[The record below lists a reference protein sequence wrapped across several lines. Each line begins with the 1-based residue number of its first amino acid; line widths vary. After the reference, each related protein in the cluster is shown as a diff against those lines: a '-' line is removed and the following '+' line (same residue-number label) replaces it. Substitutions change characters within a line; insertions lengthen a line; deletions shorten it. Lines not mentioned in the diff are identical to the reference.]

1 MLRPDPSQKMPGLR
15 HRAYAR
21 AAAALLAVGA
31 SVAAIAVQDV
41 ETHRFDN
48 GLTLHVASG
57 HPCPVAAVQAWVGVG
72 SADEAASEAGVAHLV
87 EHMLFK
93 GSAGYGLGDLV
104 RTIERG
110 GGEINAWTAFDHTVY
125 HAVLAGDHVEA
136 AIHALGDALIEPL
149 VDPGE
154 LAREREVILEEIRQ
168 GSDDPA
174 RSVAQSLFATAFVA
188 HPYRRP
194 VIGTADS
201 VQRLG
206 ERELLAFFRR
216 YYVAD
221 NLTLVVAG
229 DVDPARIQ
237 RSVERRFRAM
247 PSGRPVR
254 RVAAEPAQ
262 TSARAT
268 CAHRDVTE
276 AHLAVGF
283 HVPAARHPDVAALD
297 VAAILL
303 GQSESA
309 RLPRA
314 LRDRDQLVTSAHANL
329 HALRDPGLLV
339 LSATARP
346 ADAPRTIAALVDQT
360 ARLIDDLGSA
370 ELDKARIAVESA
382 FVRQLETAQGRAR
395 SLGWHATVAGDPQ
408 FGHVYLD
415 RVRAVRRHDVA
426 HAMRRYLRSDNA
438 SVAAILPRPKRASR
452 TGAAWARQAE
462 TRVRKAL
469 ATPARPPAA
478 VEQRVV
484 LASGLTLLVRRDP
497 SVPIVAMRA
506 VWRGG
511 ARVEDAAHGGAS
523 TLIARLLTRGC
534 GARDAQAVADQIDR
548 LGGGLAGIAGRNSF
562 GVAAEWLATTWQP
575 GLALLADC
583 ILEPALPSAELVRE
597 RRLLIDDQLA
607 QRASPSQAAF
617 QLFSE
622 ALYGAHPYARD
633 VLGTADS
640 VANLSRDELAR
651 FYRERYPVAGLTLAI
666 VGDVELDEVV
676 AAVEQRFGGVA
687 RAPDPPAAPA
697 IVAPPMD
704 GRSAADREVYRY
716 LERAQ
721 AHLVIGF
728 PGATVDAADRFA
740 LEVLV
745 AILGVQGG
753 RLFAE
758 LRDRQAL
765 SYRVSA
771 HSVEGVDPGFVAIYL
786 ACAPD
791 KLAAA
796 VAGVRHELERLRA
809 DGVTPAELARAQ
821 SYLIGSHQI
830 AMQRRSAIANAMA
843 YHEAYGLGWQAW
855 TGYDARIRAVTPAAI
870 AAAAATYLR
879 DDRAITAT
887 VRPPVATPAALRRS
901 KLPAPTPPPRPPRK
915 HSTPRPRGNV

>member
-1 MLRPDPSQKMPGLR
+1 MPGPWP
-15 HRAYAR
+15 RAYAR
-21 AAAALLAVGA
+21 TAAALVAVGA
-31 SVAAIAVQDV
+31 CVVAVPPSSAAVHDV

-48 GLTLHVASG
+48 GLTLHIASG
-57 HPCPVAAVQAWVGVG
+57 HPAPVAAVQAWVGVG
-72 SADEAASEAGVAHLV
+72 SADEAAHEAGVAHVV

-104 RTIERG
+104 RVIERG
-110 GGEINAWTAFDHTVY
+110 GGAINAWTAFDHTVY
-125 HAVLAGDHVEA
+125 HAVLGGDHVDA

-174 RSVAQSLFATAFVA
+174 KSVAQSLFATAFVA

-194 VIGTADS
+194 VIGTAES
-201 VQRLG
+201 VQRIG

-229 DVDPARIQ
+229 DVDPARVQ

-247 PSGRPVR
+247 PTGRPVR

-262 TSARAT
+262 TAARASYV
-268 CAHRDVTE
+268 HREVAE
-276 AHLAVGF
+276 AHVAVGF

-309 RLPRA
+309 RLPR
-314 LRDRDQLVTSAHANL
+314 LMRDRDQLVTSAHANL

-339 LSATARP
+339 LSATARA
-346 ADAPRTIAALVDQT
+346 ADAPRTIAALADHS
-360 ARLIDDLGSA
+360 ARLVDELGA
-370 ELDKARIAVESA
+370 DELAKARIAVESA

-408 FGHVYLD
+408 FAHVYLD
-415 RVRAVRRHDVA
+415 RIRAVRGHDVA
-426 HAMRRYLRSDNA
+426 RTLRAYLRPDNA
-438 SVAAILPRPKRASR
+438 SVAAILPRPKRPSR
-452 TGAAWARQAE
+452 APRTAWAQQAE

-469 ATPARPPAA
+469 STPAAPPPP
-478 VEQRVV
+478 VEKRVV

-511 ARVEDAAHGGAS
+511 QRIEDADHAGAS

-534 GARDAQAVADQIDR
+534 GARDARAVADQIDR
-548 LGGGLAGIAGRNSF
+548 LGGSLAGIAGRNSF
-562 GVAAEWLATTWQP
+562 GVAGEWLASAWQP

-583 ILEPALPSAELVRE
+583 ILEPALPSAELTRE
-597 RRLLIDDQLA
+597 RRLLIDDQVA

-617 QLFSE
+617 RLFSE
-622 ALYGAHPYARD
+622 ALYGGHPYARD

-640 VANLSRDELAR
+640 VAGLTRAELAR
-651 FYRERYPVAGLTLAI
+651 FYRARYPVAGLTLAI
-666 VGDVELDEVV
+666 VGDIELDDVV
-676 AAVEQRFGGVA
+676 AAVTRRFGGVA
-687 RAPDPPAAPA
+687 RGEPAASDPAPDPAVTALP
-697 IVAPPMD
+697 
-704 GRSAADREVYRY
+704 GERSASEREVYRY
-716 LERAQ
+716 LDRAQ
-721 AHLVIGF
+721 AHLVVGF
-728 PGATVDAADRFA
+728 PGATVDAPDRFA

-745 AILGVQGG
+745 AILGGQGG

-758 LRDRQAL
+758 LRDKQAL
-765 SYRVSA
+765 TYRVSA

-791 KLAAA
+791 KLTAA
-796 VAGVRHELERLRA
+796 VAGVRDELARLRA

-821 SYLIGSHQI
+821 SSLIGSHQI

-855 TGYDARIRAVTPAAI
+855 AGYDAQIRAVTPAAI
-870 AAAAATYLR
+870 TAAAAAYLR

-887 VRPPVATPAALRRS
+887 VRPPVATPAATRRS
-901 KLPAPTPPPRPPRK
+901 KLPAPPPARPPSK
-915 HSTPRPRGNV
+915 HPPPRPRGNV